1 MIRNA
6 GNDRMT
12 SCDLQQYVAIVRIS
26 CRSRRLAASVMASSP
41 RRGWRQRRRLADR
54 TTRSYIDINPRLTA
68 RPPGPPPTTIALASP
83 LQSHSPRLALSLSR
97 SLPDTSLICRCVGGH
112 VVHRGSRR
120 YGPIE
125 HCQRAATA
133 ASCRVPR
140 ACFSSLNCCLLP
152 TTELGR
158 TWSTRLTH
166 ALILTVGFYRRPAQY
181 SYVQREILLML
192 QVCPSVYY
200 RETVTMCA
208 EVVRRK

>member
-1 MIRNA
+1 
-6 GNDRMT
+6 MT

-68 RPPGPPPTTIALASP
+68 RPPGPPTTIALASP
-83 LQSHSPRLALSLSR
+83 LQSHSPRLALSLSL

-158 TWSTRLTH
+158 TWSTRLTGIDINCRLLSQTG
-166 ALILTVGFYRRPAQY
+166 AAQLRTARDTADAA
-181 SYVQREILLML
+181 SMSVRLLQRNGN
-192 QVCPSVYY
+192 Y
-200 RETVTMCA
+200 
-208 EVVRRK
+208 VRRSCSKEMISLTEY